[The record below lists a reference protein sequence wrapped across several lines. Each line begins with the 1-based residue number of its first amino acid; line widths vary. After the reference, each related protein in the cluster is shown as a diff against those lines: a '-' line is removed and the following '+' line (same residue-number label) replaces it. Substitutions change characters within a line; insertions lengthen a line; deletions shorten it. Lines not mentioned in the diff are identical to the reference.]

1 MFGVIFWDKKEYI
14 YRDESNKVKFGKFEA
29 ISDLNSKTIWFTNL
43 TKQEVWRLGHFD
55 IVNLKHAH
63 YLNTPFQKILKVLVG
78 NDELNDAKE
87 IKSALTKMLFIF
99 EKIMLLAL
107 ANQSNFDLTAEEFY
121 LGASKALNQG
131 DSNNIEL
138 PNLLQDALFQSY
150 QDTIDCL
157 TESEFIDLINNGY
170 TVKNVKKNGLLY
182 ANEMLDSIVVP
193 SHEYTLYNQKDI
205 QQQIDKI
212 KEINKNSGYID
223 SNTFFK
229 NYVNNPFLIQINKK
243 TVKPEYEAQKDILE
257 KNNITYLKAKRVER
271 KWINSVEFSYL
282 SEFFHFEIINAILF
296 KKPLLKDD
304 LINLYGLNNLL
315 IKTNDLSYFSIAIT
329 LIMENYMLAFQEKQY
344 ETHNVSLMNS
354 FLAAQDKKELLVIAL
369 MFKKKGIHVKSYG
382 RNNIQIMVKD
392 DISHNSL
399 STLNHLISDFG
410 YMVF

>member
-14 YRDESNKVKFGKFEA
+14 CRDESNKVKFGKFDN
-29 ISDLNSKTIWFTNL
+29 ISDLDRKTIWFTNL
-43 TKQEVWRLGHFD
+43 TKQEIWRLGHFD

-63 YLNTPFQKILKVLVG
+63 YLNTPFQKILRVLNG
-78 NDELNDAKE
+78 NNELNNPKE
-87 IKSALTKMLFIF
+87 IKIALTKMLFLF

-121 LGASKALNQG
+121 LGASKALNQNAP
-131 DSNNIEL
+131 NNIEL

-157 TESEFIDLINNGY
+157 TESEFVDLINNGY
-170 TVKNVKKNGLLY
+170 IVKNVKKNGLLY
-182 ANEMLDSIVVP
+182 TNEMLDSIVVP

-212 KEINKNSGYID
+212 KEINKNSDHID
-223 SNTFFK
+223 SNIFFK
-229 NYVNNPFLIQINKK
+229 NYVQNPFLIQINKK
-243 TVKPEYEAQKDILE
+243 TIKPEHEAQKDILE

-271 KWINSVEFSYL
+271 KWINSIEFSYL
-282 SEFFHFEIINAILF
+282 SEFFYFEIINAIVF
-296 KKPLLKDD
+296 KKPLSKDD

-329 LIMENYMLAFQEKQY
+329 LIMENYMIALQEKQY
-344 ETHNVSLMNS
+344 ETHSVNLMNS

-369 MFKKKGIHVKSYG
+369 MFKKKGIYVKSYG

-392 DISHNSL
+392 DISNNAL
-399 STLNHLISDFG
+399 WTINNLISELG
-410 YMVF
+410 YIVF

>member
-223 SNTFFK
+223 SNTF
-229 NYVNNPFLIQINKK
+229 LRTMLTI
-243 TVKPEYEAQKDILE
+243 
-257 KNNITYLKAKRVER
+257 
-271 KWINSVEFSYL
+271 
-282 SEFFHFEIINAILF
+282 HF
-296 KKPLLKDD
+296 
-304 LINLYGLNNLL
+304 
-315 IKTNDLSYFSIAIT
+315 
-329 LIMENYMLAFQEKQY
+329 
-344 ETHNVSLMNS
+344 
-354 FLAAQDKKELLVIAL
+354 
-369 MFKKKGIHVKSYG
+369 
-382 RNNIQIMVKD
+382 
-392 DISHNSL
+392 
-399 STLNHLISDFG
+399 
-410 YMVF
+410 